1 MFLFLMFIFPLI
13 LVTYINIGAY
23 IYSCFING
31 LYWLWQCFKCS
42 LVINSLN
49 IHLSGKVSFSNIIFK
64 YFSLDIEFN
73 IEKSFQN
80 FMPFYFLLT
89 FNISKR
95 STVILTF
102 LPVFLLIFCKSWF
115 LEIFTYS
122 SASCIPI
129 LTYHSTRKF
138 SLASQTGLI
147 KIDLIICYEGF
158 PVCASGKE
166 PSFPGRRCKRYRF
179 VCCVGKIPWRRQQQP
194 TPVFLPGESRGQRI
208 LEVCSP

>member
-1 MFLFLMFIFPLI
+1 MPFHFLF
-13 LVTYINIGAY
+13 
-23 IYSCFING
+23 
-31 LYWLWQCFKCS
+31 
-42 LVINSLN
+42 
-49 IHLSGKVSFSNIIFK
+49 
-64 YFSLDIEFN
+64 
-73 IEKSFQN
+73 
-80 FMPFYFLLT
+80 T

-115 LEIFTYS
+115 LDTLTYS

-129 LTYHSTRKF
+129 LTYYSTRKF

-166 PSFPGRRCKRYRF
+166 PTFPYRRCKRHRF
-179 VCCVGKIPWRRQQQP
+179 DCCIGKIPWRRQWQP
-194 TPVFLPGESRGQRI
+194 IPVFLPGESHGARSLVGYSPQGRKELDTTEWLHFHFHHSFNPYFSLLIPI
-208 LEVCSP
+208 LHIFPKWSFKSRNYSL

>member
-1 MFLFLMFIFPLI
+1 MLQVFTGNKFTQYSFIWKSLFFQHHIWMIFFTRYRIQYWEVFRTLSMPFHFLF
-13 LVTYINIGAY
+13 
-23 IYSCFING
+23 
-31 LYWLWQCFKCS
+31 
-42 LVINSLN
+42 
-49 IHLSGKVSFSNIIFK
+49 
-64 YFSLDIEFN
+64 
-73 IEKSFQN
+73 
-80 FMPFYFLLT
+80 T

-115 LEIFTYS
+115 LDTFTYS

-129 LTYHSTRKF
+129 LTYYSTRKF

-166 PSFPGRRCKRYRF
+166 PTFPYRRCKRHRF
-179 VCCVGKIPWRRQQQP
+179 DCCIGKIPWRRQWQP
-194 TPVFLPGESRGQRI
+194 IPVFLPGESHGERI
-208 LEVCSP
+208 LEGCST